1 MSRPAGVDAEGP
13 VVAEPFFDARRISV
27 RYRPKGPRALD
38 EVDLTVPRRSLC
50 AVLGP
55 NGSGKSTL
63 MRALLGTVA
72 LEEGEAHVD
81 GRLIE
86 RWRRR
91 ELAKCVGAVTQSEST
106 AFPITV
112 RELVEMGRYPHVGPL
127 NALGPDDNRAVQNA
141 LARCDAVN
149 LSDRSVATLSGGEF
163 QRVRIAR
170 ALAQE
175 PAALVLDEP
184 TASLDIRH
192 EMAILE
198 LLRRSVDGGMT
209 VLLVTH
215 HLDLAARFADRVLLL
230 DRGRVAAEGPP
241 ADVLTVE
248 TLEGVYQWPLA
259 VASHPVTGALSV
271 TPLPGRPPAGR

>member
-1 MSRPAGVDAEGP
+1 MSQRVGNDREDP
-13 VVAEPFFDARRISV
+13 VADPFFDARGVSV
-27 RYRPKGPRALD
+27 RYRPKGPRALNR
-38 EVDLTVPRRSLC
+38 VNMTVQRRSLC

-72 LEEGEAHVD
+72 LEEGEARVD
-81 GRLIE
+81 GRPIQ
-86 RWRRR
+86 RWPRR
-91 ELAKCVGAVTQSEST
+91 ELARRVGAVTQSEAT
-106 AFPITV
+106 AFPVTV
-112 RELVEMGRYPHVGPL
+112 RELVEMGRYPHAGPL
-127 NALGPDDNRAVQNA
+127 NPLGKDDARAVQDA
-141 LARCDAVN
+141 LARCDALH
-149 LSDRSVATLSGGEF
+149 LSGRSVATLSGGEF

-230 DRGRVAAEGPP
+230 DQGRVAAEGSP
-241 ADVLTVE
+241 AEVLTVE

-259 VASHPVTGALSV
+259 VASHPVTGSLSV
-271 TPLPGRPPAGR
+271 TPLPGIPPDPR